1 MNMKWTTEAV
11 NKIIKLRNAGCT
23 TPEIANALGVTY
35 SQVQGYLGYLQKQ
48 GRVPRK
54 WELPGRRSFPQVID
68 HRIRLLISHVLDW
81 VWVHPNTEFEVTGG
95 DHDRYFRMTFYD
107 ENSRASYVQVG
118 EDRYWSQFRRCD
130 ENNLRTLIVAL
141 KLIDAEG
148 KS

>member
-1 MNMKWTTEAV
+1 MLGIPESRAKGYISVLVAQGKIPRMDELPAPRYFPEAV
-11 NKIIKLRNAGCT
+11 
-23 TPEIANALGVTY
+23 
-35 SQVQGYLGYLQKQ
+35 
-48 GRVPRK
+48 
-54 WELPGRRSFPQVID
+54 D
-68 HRIRLLISHVLDW
+68 HRVRLLINRVMDW